1 MRLTVWLYIFLLIQG
16 TNAFGAIDSLFV
28 RADSLKFSQPAKAL
42 ALYQQLLVRTTLP
55 DSARAKAHRR
65 IGEAYTLL
73 GKYGPSY
80 ENLSQGLALADKIG
94 NRTEKGYCMIGI
106 GNVFWFQKDYTTAK
120 KWYLEAARIP
130 EMQADAINY
139 AGILQNIGIC
149 LTSNGLP
156 DSALGY
162 LHQALQLSKG
172 VNDKKGIA
180 LIYNNIASV
189 WADQGNPSKAL
200 AYSREAYLNYTTY
213 MTDEERVYTLLN
225 LARYSLGNGQPDSA
239 RWYINKAGEQ
249 VLSMPHN
256 YILSQYYQVLAKVD
270 SALGNYLGA
279 YENFKHFKALSDSLY
294 TVESS
299 TKIANLDA
307 LYQLEMKEKEISN
320 LLHTNR
326 QDRKLRVLF
335 AILILVFAL
344 LAIILFR
351 FYKVRSRDNHRL
363 LDINNRLI
371 ESEEQMRVL
380 NENKDKF
387 LSILAHDMRNPF
399 HILKGFTEL
408 LYNRYDTMDEPRRM
422 KYLENI
428 HSITVKSYELLD
440 NLLKWSRTQ
449 LKMTSLH
456 TELVEVSL
464 LVSPAIDLLHEA
476 AELKKIT
483 IRRLEQN
490 SVSVPC
496 DKEMIRTVVRNLL
509 SNAIKYSIPGSE
521 ILVQT
526 RQLNQVVSIQ
536 VEDTGTG
543 ISEDIANR
551 LFKPE
556 LLSSKPGTHGE
567 SGSGLGLLLSYE
579 YVQKHKGRLYFEH
592 NLPQGTRFIIELSA
606 TSDTA

>member
-1 MRLTVWLYIFLLIQG
+1 MRLAVWLYIFLLIQG

-42 ALYQQLLVRTTLP
+42 ALYQQLLVRPTLP

-162 LHQALQLSKG
+162 LHQALQISKG

-200 AYSREAYLNYTTY
+200 AYSREAYLKYTTY

-239 RWYINKAGEQ
+239 RRYISMAGRK

-256 YILSQYYQVLAKVD
+256 YILSQYYQVLATVD
-270 SALGNYLGA
+270 SAMGNFAGA
-279 YENFKHFKALSDSLY
+279 YENFKQFKTLSDSLY
-294 TVESS
+294 SVESA
-299 TKIANLDA
+299 TKIANLDV

-326 QDRKLRVLF
+326 QDRKLRSLF
-335 AILILVFAL
+335 TILVLVFAL
-344 LAIILFR
+344 LAIISFW
-351 FYKVRSRDNHRL
+351 FYKSRSRDNHRL
-363 LDINNRLI
+363 HEINNRLM

-387 LSILAHDMRNPF
+387 LGILAHDLRNPF
-399 HILKGFTEL
+399 NILKGFTEL
-408 LYNRYDTMDEPRRM
+408 LYNRYDTMDEQRR
-422 KYLENI
+422 KNYLQQI
-428 HSITVKSYELLD
+428 HSISIKSYELLD

-456 TELVEVSL
+456 TEVIEAAL
-464 LVSPAIDLLHEA
+464 LINPALNLLHEA
-476 AELKKIT
+476 SELKKIT
-483 IRRLEQN
+483 FRVQGSN
-490 SVSVPC
+490 THSVYC

-509 SNAIKYSIPGSE
+509 SNAIKYSHPESE
-521 ILVQT
+521 ILIT
-526 RQLNQVVSIQ
+526 IEK
-536 VEDTGTG
+536 VEQFVRIKVADTGVG
-543 ISEDIANR
+543 ISEDIARR

-556 LLSSKPGTHGE
+556 LLSSQPGTQGE

-579 YVQKHKGRLYFEH
+579 YVQKHKGRLYFEP
-592 NLPQGTRFIIELSA
+592 NLPQGTRFIIELPA
-606 TSDTA
+606 TG